1 MTSCQEFLSDSYVV
15 DDVSFGKKP
24 ENVVHENEVLP
35 SDNPESVLQRLINH
49 GSFKHIHC
57 RLCDLLCCVVSL
69 FIVSFHFTSL
79 HNSSH
84 SLHSFS
90 LHNSSLTPLITHI
103 THFTLTS
110 QLITSHHSHHFTS
123 LHNSSHSHPLAGVNK
138 EDGYLYYTPSSL
150 PYNPTAPLRNTIP
163 YIPLDI
169 SDDGVHVSNII
180 PPEYVNS
187 RIRKYVEDIN
197 KTRTQ
202 KDVEEMKFIKE
213 RLQLKKVSENLMML
227 GSVLEDDRLSL
238 SSDSEDEL
246 AAQFKSTTDVS
257 SEEYIPHYPPRT
269 LKEIYSLPHKNRGDL
284 KEGLVMNSNEI
295 ANVMN
300 MVENSQLSQQE
311 LDELLN
317 EGDTANLS
325 DVGAFCGVSEIAP
338 VFGRDWLDVEGKRV
352 GEGVFG
358 EGPVPGAAGE
368 RNAASGVGDEE
379 ESEV

>member
-1 MTSCQEFLSDSYVV
+1 MWC
-15 DDVSFGKKP
+15 VSSRF
-24 ENVVHENEVLP
+24 
-35 SDNPESVLQRLINH
+35 
-49 GSFKHIHC
+49 
-57 RLCDLLCCVVSL
+57 
-69 FIVSFHFTSL
+69 VSFHISSNTLQFIVLHHIILTTHVTSHRIILL
-79 HNSSH
+79 HII
-84 SLHSFS
+84 L
-90 LHNSSLTPLITHI
+90 LIT
-103 THFTLTS
+103 
-110 QLITSHHSHHFTS
+110 QLTSHHSHS
-123 LHNSSHSHPLAGVNK
+123 LAGVNK

-246 AAQFKSTTDVS
+246 ATQFKSTTDVS

-311 LDELLN
+311 LDKLLN

-325 DVGAFCGVSEIAP
+325 DVGAFCGMSEIAP
-338 VFGRDWLDVEGKRV
+338 VFGCDWMDVEGERV

-368 RNAASGVGDEE
+368 RNAASGVGDKEE
-379 ESEV
+379 REA

>member
-1 MTSCQEFLSDSYVV
+1 MLCHCSSC
-15 DDVSFGKKP
+15 
-24 ENVVHENEVLP
+24 
-35 SDNPESVLQRLINH
+35 
-49 GSFKHIHC
+49 
-57 RLCDLLCCVVSL
+57 
-69 FIVSFHFTSL
+69 HFTSL
-79 HNSSH
+79 HNSH
-84 SLHSFS
+84 
-90 LHNSSLTPLITHI
+90 
-103 THFTLTS
+103 
-110 QLITSHHSHHFTS
+110 
-123 LHNSSHSHPLAGVNK
+123 HSHPLAGVNK

-338 VFGRDWLDVEGKRV
+338 VFGRDWLDVEGERV

-368 RNAASGVGDEE
+368 RDVASGVGDEE
-379 ESEV
+379 VCEV